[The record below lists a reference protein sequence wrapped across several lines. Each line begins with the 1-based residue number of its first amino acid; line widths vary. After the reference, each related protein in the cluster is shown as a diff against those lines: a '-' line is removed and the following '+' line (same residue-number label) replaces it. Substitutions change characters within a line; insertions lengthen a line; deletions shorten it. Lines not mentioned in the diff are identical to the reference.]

1 MLALGIIAIVMI
13 YSLVLI
19 VSGIRAA
26 INICSQGSRTRYE
39 RTSRTM
45 ASAPTTKVT
54 VEGQTS
60 DGEYWL
66 ESGNGVLTADLD

>member
-1 MLALGIIAIVMI
+1 MI
-13 YSLVLI
+13 CSLVLT

-26 INICSQGSRTRYE
+26 INICCQGNKTRYE

-66 ESGNGVLTADLD
+66 ESGNGVLTAGID